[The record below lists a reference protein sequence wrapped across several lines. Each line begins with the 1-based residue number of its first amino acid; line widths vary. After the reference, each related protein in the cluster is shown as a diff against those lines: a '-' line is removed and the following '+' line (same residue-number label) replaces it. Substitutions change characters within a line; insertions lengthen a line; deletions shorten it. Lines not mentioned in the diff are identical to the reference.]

1 MQPHSFCC
9 PLCESDAVVFVD
21 AEDGHERFECCD
33 CGNTFILSH
42 YMYADDP
49 VLDWGLEPEDEN

>member
-1 MQPHSFCC
+1 MNC

-21 AEDGHERFECCD
+21 AEDGYERFECCD

-49 VLDWGLEPEDEN
+49 VLGWGLEPEDEN